1 MAALGRGAQ
10 LLARAALLALVLFAA
25 SASAYDAAAAAA
37 KSDTTCSESQCQNGG
52 AGYGCDANKRCCC
65 TDLVIAALAAG
76 GVTATNRGVR
86 RLTELACPCAGRAQR
101 SVGRAQA
108 NALADELVAAG
119 WTSADCT

>member
-1 MAALGRGAQ
+1 LRDPRVPLGSKQQPSSMALGRGRAQ
-10 LLARAALLALVLFAA
+10 LGGRAALLALVLFAA

-86 RLTELACPCAGRAQR
+86 KAGGARKRMRGSR
-101 SVGRAQA
+101 SVRCRA
-108 NALADELVAAG
+108 
-119 WTSADCT
+119 